1 MSGFRDK
8 TEDFFPAYKDKEI
21 DPSDY
26 RNGMYLSAY
35 LIAVK
40 NGYKGTEKEW
50 LESLRGE
57 KGDSFVYTDFTAEQ
71 LARLQGPQ
79 GLRGDTGPRGIQGE
93 TGERGPQGLQGE
105 TGPQGPRGPKG
116 EKGDPGE
123 TGPQGIQGVQGE
135 KGEQGEQGIQGLTGA
150 KGDKGDKG
158 DPGPQGPAGE
168 KGDTGE
174 QGPIGETGPQGPK
187 GDTGA
192 TGAQGPKGDQGEQ
205 GVQGPAG
212 PKGDAFTYA
221 DFTEE
226 QLAALKGPKGDTG
239 DVGPQG
245 PQGETGP
252 AGPQGIQGEK
262 GDTGP
267 QGLQGPQGEKG
278 ETGAQGPQGEQGI
291 QGPEGPKGDTGATG
305 PQGLKGDKGDTGAT
319 GDPGK
324 SAYQAAAEAGYTGT
338 EAEFNTILA
347 TAVPSSRKI
356 NNLPLTDD
364 VNITAAMLDAY
375 TQPEMNVILAGKFGV
390 GDVIPVANGGTGAAT
405 AEAALQNLGLIASVG
420 EVIDI
425 NTNQCYTGYISSDT
439 RAITFSVPL
448 PKWLPSNASSV
459 TVNSLKMNIR
469 KVGGGYIGGSSSFVS
484 GGFQYVGNTNYTV
497 SVEISSACRHMILVT
512 LKDKVAA
519 MDTQNNT
526 PVSLVGTVTMKIN

>member
-57 KGDSFVYTDFTAEQ
+57 KGEPFVYTDFTAEQ
-71 LARLQGPQ
+71 LARL
-79 GLRGDTGPRGIQGE
+79 
-93 TGERGPQGLQGE
+93 RGPQGLQGE

-116 EKGDPGE
+116 EKGDPGD
-123 TGPQGIQGVQGE
+123 TGPQGIQGVQ
-135 KGEQGEQGIQGLTGA
+135 
-150 KGDKGDKG
+150 
-158 DPGPQGPAGE
+158 GE

-245 PQGETGP
+245 PQGETGATGP
-252 AGPQGIQGEK
+252 QGPKGDTGDTGPQGIQGPKGDTGATGAQGPKGEK

-267 QGLQGPQGEKG
+267 QGLQGL
-278 ETGAQGPQGEQGI
+278 
-291 QGPEGPKGDTGATG
+291 
-305 PQGLKGDKGDTGAT
+305 QGLKGDKGDTGAT

-324 SAYQAAAEAGYTGT
+324 SAYQAAVDGGYAGT
-338 EAEFNTILA
+338 EAEFNVILA

-375 TQPEMNVILAGKFGV
+375 TQPEMDVILAGKFGV
-390 GDVIPVANGGTGAAT
+390 GDVIPVANGGTGATTVNAAAANLYESGTWTPKLICEGSGAVNPSYTHSYNGT
-405 AEAALQNLGLIASVG
+405 AGSPIGRYTRIGNLVY
-420 EVIDI
+420 V
-425 NTNQCYTGYISSDT
+425 QCYIPALISAAGTGLAAISGLPYAGSGDMDST
-439 RAITFSVPL
+439 LVNRGYVNALNGSVSTLNP
-448 PKWLPSNASSV
+448 V
-459 TVNSLKMNIR
+459 LKVSHGGTTAGYRIPD
-469 KVGGGYIGGSSSFVS
+469 GSGGYNWKVNTSTSPKGSLIQFAGVYRIG
-484 GGFQYVGNTNYTV
+484 
-497 SVEISSACRHMILVT
+497 
-512 LKDKVAA
+512 
-519 MDTQNNT
+519 
-526 PVSLVGTVTMKIN
+526 

>member
-1 MSGFRDK
+1 MAEGFRDK

-21 DPSDY
+21 DPSAY

-57 KGDSFVYTDFTAEQ
+57 KGDPFVYTDFTAEQ

-123 TGPQGIQGVQGE
+123 TGPQGPQGE
-135 KGEQGEQGIQGLTGA
+135 KGEQG
-150 KGDKGDKG
+150 D
-158 DPGPQGPAGE
+158 QGPAGE
-168 KGDTGE
+168 KGATGE

-212 PKGDAFTYA
+212 PKGDAFTYD
-221 DFTEE
+221 DFTTE
-226 QLAALKGPKGDTG
+226 QLASLKGPKGDTG

-245 PQGETGP
+245 PQGPKGDTGDTGP
-252 AGPQGIQGEK
+252 QGLQGPQGIQGEK
-262 GDTGP
+262 GDTG
-267 QGLQGPQGEKG
+267 E
-278 ETGAQGPQGEQGI
+278 
-291 QGPEGPKGDTGATG
+291 TG
-305 PQGLKGDKGDTGAT
+305 PQGPK

-324 SAYQAAAEAGYTGT
+324 SAYQTAVEAGYIGT
-338 EAEFNTILA
+338 EAEFKTALA
-347 TAVPSSRKI
+347 AIHT
-356 NNLPLTDD
+356 
-364 VNITAAMLDAY
+364 
-375 TQPEMNVILAGKFGV
+375 KFGE
-390 GDVIPVANGGTGAAT
+390 DDIIPVANGGTGAST
-405 AEAALQNLGLIASVG
+405 AEEALLNLGAIRSCVKAYLTGDASTNAVHTLKVSASSPVILDNNSIFEIANDALKVKKAGYYLASAVVVFNIDSAAANTYGFVQLTVNGGESVVLRQ
-420 EVIDI
+420 VIPSVTANVNMHLVPSLVWI
-425 NTNQCYTGYISSDT
+425 PENAAIKVKVYIPVSGVKK
-439 RAITFSVPL
+439 TFS
-448 PKWLPSNASSV
+448 SS
-459 TVNSLKMNIR
+459 TNI
-469 KVGGGYIGGSSSFVS
+469 YGS
-484 GGFQYVGNTNYTV
+484 YVQLEYLG
-497 SVEISSACRHMILVT
+497 
-512 LKDKVAA
+512 
-519 MDTQNNT
+519 
-526 PVSLVGTVTMKIN
+526 

>member
-1 MSGFRDK
+1 MVYDPLADAEGGAVMAEGFRDK
-8 TEDFFPAYKDKEI
+8 TEDFYPAYKDKEI
-21 DPSDY
+21 DPSAY

-57 KGDSFVYTDFTAEQ
+57 KGDPFVYTDFTAEQ

-123 TGPQGIQGVQGE
+123 TGPQGIQGPQGE
-135 KGEQGEQGIQGLTGA
+135 KGEQGEQGIQGLTGS

-168 KGDTGE
+168 KGETGE

-212 PKGDAFTYA
+212 PKGDAFTYD
-221 DFTEE
+221 DFTTE
-226 QLAALKGPKGDTG
+226 QLAFLKGPKGDTG

-245 PQGETGP
+245 PQGPKGDT
-252 AGPQGIQGEK
+252 

-267 QGLQGPQGEKG
+267 QGLQGPQG
-278 ETGAQGPQGEQGI
+278 
-291 QGPEGPKGDTGATG
+291 PK
-305 PQGLKGDKGDTGAT
+305 

-324 SAYQAAAEAGYTGT
+324 SAYQAAVESGYIGT
-338 EAEFNTILA
+338 EAEFAADLA
-347 TAVPSSRKI
+347 II
-356 NNLPLTDD
+356 ND
-364 VNITAAMLDAY
+364 
-375 TQPEMNVILAGKFGV
+375 KFGK
-390 GDVIPVANGGTGAAT
+390 GDVISIANGGTGAST
-405 AEAALQNLGLIASVG
+405 AEEALLNLGAIRSCVKAYLTGDASTNAVHTLKVSTATPVIMDNHSIFELKNDALYVKKAGYYLASAVIVFNIDSAAAANTYGFVQLIVNGGESVLMRQVVPSVTANVNMHLVPSLVWIP
-420 EVIDI
+420 ENAAIKVKV
-425 NTNQCYTGYISSDT
+425 YIPVSGVKK
-439 RAITFSVPL
+439 TFS
-448 PKWLPSNASSV
+448 AS
-459 TVNSLKMNIR
+459 TNI
-469 KVGGGYIGGSSSFVS
+469 YGSYLQLEYL
-484 GGFQYVGNTNYTV
+484 G
-497 SVEISSACRHMILVT
+497 
-512 LKDKVAA
+512 
-519 MDTQNNT
+519 
-526 PVSLVGTVTMKIN
+526 